1 MMGLVHDI
9 LNEFERLFDAIRGK
23 WSYEVWM
30 DMIGRFTDELVMK
43 TESDKTLEYDH
54 GLCFVR
60 YDGNDAVEVK
70 LRLYFTGSEKKVTRF
85 DANRFFALEKFTHE
99 AVEKI
104 KSDGCVSFEID
115 SPELERGGNL

>member
-30 DMIGRFTDELVMK
+30 DMIGRFTDELIIK
-43 TESDKTLEYDH
+43 TESDKVLEYDH
-54 GLCFVR
+54 GLCGVR
-60 YDGNDAVEVK
+60 YDRNDAVEVT
-70 LRLYFTGSEKKVTRF
+70 LRLYFTDSDKKVTRF
-85 DANRFFALEKFTHE
+85 DANRIFALEKFTHE

-115 SPELERGGNL
+115 SPELERGGRL